1 MSARSAAVA
10 LGLALMAASA
20 PLLGQ
25 QEPTARNSRL
35 AAECLATAAT
45 SILHDVGTSAVGV
58 RLGLGGQDSAG
69 THWGT
74 PGVSTWLVTLA
85 VARGFGSRGV
95 SVNELRLGVGG
106 RARSGRLTV
115 GLGAEWVRLTLDRAS
130 TAGSLAGSGLAARVL
145 GGVDVVRWGQ
155 AALLLTL
162 EASLAQLGPGGLG
175 TFVPSAQGGF
185 GLRW

>member
-10 LGLALMAASA
+10 LWVLLAAASA
-20 PLLGQ
+20 PVLA
-25 QEPTARNSRL
+25 QEEPPARSSKL

-69 THWGT
+69 TPWGT

-95 SVNELRLGVGG
+95 SVNELRLGVGA
-106 RARSGRLTV
+106 RVRSGRLTF

-130 TAGSLAGSGLAARVL
+130 TYGGLAGSGLAARVL
-145 GGVDVVRWGQ
+145 GGVDVVRFGQ

-162 EASLAQLGPGGLG
+162 EVSLAQLGPSGSG